1 MRKLLLTSAAFGVFL
16 LTGCTELSSTRS
28 VPSAI
33 ESFQGDAAALDRVFD
48 YTVAI
53 EASYAKLH
61 EVGMAESVTSEGD
74 QYILSYSPGD
84 TFVAGL
90 YDVEFEDVILLEGEL
105 YFTVASAYRAI
116 NDLAT
121 IVTETSTGLSIN
133 HPEYGDFTVVIEN
146 GLVVSGFDNQGTWTG
161 EFAYEPD
168 PRVTKLVAEQLAAE
182 G

>member
-1 MRKLLLTSAAFGVFL
+1 MRKLLLTSAALGAL
-16 LTGCTELSSTRS
+16 LLSGCAELSPMRS

-33 ESFQGDAAALDRVFD
+33 ESFQGDPAALDRVSDF
-48 YTVAI
+48 TEAI
-53 EASYAKLH
+53 EASYAKLY

-74 QYILSYSPGD
+74 DYVLSYAPGD
-84 TFVAGL
+84 NFVAGL
-90 YDVEFEDVILLEGEL
+90 YNVEFEDVILIEDEL

-121 IVTETSTGLSIN
+121 IVTETETGLSIN

-161 EFAYEPD
+161 DFVYEPD
-168 PRVTKLVAEQLAAE
+168 PKVTKLVAEQLAAE